1 MKIKITVI
9 CIIIFC
15 IAAASIFLL
24 TQPKALCNMAQTY
37 SEPATSTSD
46 VSFSGKA
53 GDKIKF
59 SLSSRIDGGDLEVF
73 LYDSKGN
80 VVYELDRAKELRTY
94 FTFEYSDTYTLAAEY
109 NNFVGKFD
117 IRVYETD

>member
-1 MKIKITVI
+1 MKIKITII
-9 CIIIFC
+9 CIAVFC

-24 TQPKALCNMAQTY
+24 TQPKALCSITQIYTKP
-37 SEPATSTSD
+37 ETSTSD
-46 VSFSGKA
+46 ASFSGET
-53 GDKIKF
+53 GDKIKI
-59 SLSSRIDGGDLEVF
+59 SLSTRIDGGDLDVF

-117 IRVYETD
+117 IRLYEAD